1 MDNETLEKILEKHKK
16 WLESKTD
23 SISDQ
28 TVRAILR
35 GENLRGADLQGANLR
50 HADLS
55 GANLS
60 DADLRGADLRGAILE
75 EAKLTGA
82 VLAAAHLNE
91 AHLNEAHLIEVD
103 LSGADLRGANLRGAS
118 CHWSSFSKAD
128 LSGADLS
135 GTDLPETNFT
145 QANLS
150 NANLQGAYL
159 GYVSFI
165 GANLNGADLR
175 DADLKNMSLTSRHV
189 MNDFAY
195 PISEEQ
201 LSGIVFQDEIIQAK
215 ERRAKQ
221 GKEQKGEYS
230 RLIVRLDAPGITPF
244 NFSMLLLSIEA
255 TYNNIFY
262 LLNTEE
268 TSLEGIERH
277 FQPYYQGME
286 AENQLQIAAIREGSI
301 EAIFEGLGKA
311 GAELIS
317 AVGNIGTNLL
327 KEIRE
332 FREQNHRHKHENLD
346 KDLERKKT
354 EAETEGIYLKN
365 EKQRLDNELATLDI
379 TSEIGETAKSLVS
392 LTPSE
397 AAVASIVA
405 EKVMPGLG
413 DILNNSNNPVVV
425 AHSPELQKHC
435 IDPIARTF
443 TKLTQYDYSID
454 VQYVDSKDD
463 TNTDAD

>member
-1 MDNETLEKILEKHKK
+1 MDNKTLKNILERHKDWLKHQD
-16 WLESKTD
+16 SKGPD
-23 SISDQ
+23 HPD
-28 TVRAILR
+28 RAILY
-35 GENLRGADLQGANLR
+35 NADLSGTV
-50 HADLS
+50 LS
-55 GANLS
+55 GANLI
-60 DADLRGADLRGAILE
+60 GADLIGADLK
-75 EAKLTGA
+75 EAR
-82 VLAAAHLNE
+82 
-91 AHLNEAHLIEVD
+91 LIETN
-103 LSGADLRGANLRGAS
+103 LSGADLRGAS

-165 GANLNGADLR
+165 DANLNGADLR
-175 DADLKNMSLTSRHV
+175 DADIKSMSLTSRHV

-201 LSGIVFQDEIIQAK
+201 LSGISFQDEIIQAK
-215 ERRAKQ
+215 IRREKQ
-221 GKEQKGEYS
+221 GKEQKEEYS
-230 RLIVRLDAPGITPF
+230 NLIIRLDAPGITPF
-244 NFSMLLLSIEA
+244 NFSMLLISIEA

-286 AENQLQIAAIREGSI
+286 AENQLQIVAIREGSI
-301 EAIFEGLGKA
+301 EAIFEGLGK
-311 GAELIS
+311 GAAQIVS
-317 AVGNIGTNLL
+317 AVGNIAINLL

-332 FREQNHRHKHENLD
+332 FREQNHRHKHEILD

-354 EAETEGIYLKN
+354 EAETEGIYLTN

-379 TSEIGETAKSLVS
+379 ASEIGATAKSLVS

-405 EKVMPGLG
+405 EKVIPGLG

-425 AHSPELQKHC
+425 AYSPELQKHC
-435 IDPIARTF
+435 IDPMARTF

-454 VQYVDSKDD
+454 IQYVDSKDD
-463 TNTDAD
+463 TNTDVD